1 MIKCDTLMPCL
12 GGMVE
17 VGTG

>member
-1 MIKCDTLMPCL
+1 MILVISR
-12 GGMVE
+12 GMVE